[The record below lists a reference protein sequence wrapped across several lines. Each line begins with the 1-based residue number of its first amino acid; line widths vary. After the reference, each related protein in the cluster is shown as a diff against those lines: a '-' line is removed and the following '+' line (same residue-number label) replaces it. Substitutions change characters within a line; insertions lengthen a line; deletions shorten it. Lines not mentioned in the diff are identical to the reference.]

1 MAGYLFDT
9 STLIALV
16 NRASVFH
23 QPAADF
29 VAALSMGDLQF
40 VSSISLG
47 ELHSGVESAFAI
59 KGQRPLTAEQTLKR
73 AETYD
78 LLDVNRHVALSYGH
92 LKAAM
97 AARFLKKASQRRGH
111 LEEWIDNATGS
122 RLNVNENDLWICAQA
137 YERDICVVACDRDFE
152 RVRVAA
158 PDLKLHLIQPI

>member
-16 NRASVFH
+16 NPASVFH
-23 QPAADF
+23 QPATDF
-29 VAALSMGDLQF
+29 VAALGVDDLQF
-40 VSSISLG
+40 VSTISLG

-73 AETYD
+73 AENYG
-78 LLDVNRHVALSYGH
+78 LLEVDRHVALSYGQ

-97 AARFLKKASQRRGH
+97 AARFLKKASQRRAH

-137 YERDICVVACDRDFE
+137 HERDICVVACDRDFE

-158 PDLKLHLIQPI
+158 PNLQLHIIHSV

>member
-16 NRASVFH
+16 KPDSVFH
-23 QPAADF
+23 RPTNDF
-29 VAALSMGDLQF
+29 VAALGADDLQF
-40 VSSISLG
+40 VSAISLG

-59 KGQRPLTAEQTLKR
+59 KGRRPLNAEQTLRR

-78 LLDVNRHVALSYGH
+78 LLKVDHHVALSYGR

-97 AARFLKKASQRRGH
+97 AARYLKKASERRAH
-111 LEEWIDNATGS
+111 LEEWIDNASGS

-137 YERDICVVACDRDFE
+137 HERDICVVACDRDFE

-158 PDLKLHLIQPI
+158 PDLKLHLIQSI